1 MTSLTDL
8 VDAAGPER
16 ARAAV
21 AAFERERAAYARRWY
36 LFFGLGAALFALAL
50 GASAWIAQFDLLR
63 LFEGIPRMQAFLS
76 RALPDLQWS
85 KLGDGVATEGS
96 LAYWFYALPRWLGL
110 LWESI
115 QMAIL
120 ATALG
125 GSAAFALSFVAARN
139 IGPGRWLSM
148 AVRRLLEFFRTL
160 PDIIVA
166 LVFVQAFGPGA
177 AAGILAIALHTTGA
191 LGKLMSEVHE
201 NIEMKPLEGVRAA
214 GGNWFHVVRFGVMP
228 QILPNFFSYALLRL
242 EINIAAAAA
251 VGYVGAG
258 GIGQDLVIAIE
269 NLRFDDALAIILLV
283 IGLIFVIDLTSE
295 RIRHRFIGAVP

>member
-1 MTSLTDL
+1 MSALSGL
-8 VDAAGPER
+8 VTAAGSER
-16 ARAAV
+16 ATTAI
-21 AAFERERAAYARRWY
+21 AAFQREYAAYARRWY
-36 LFFGLGAALFALAL
+36 LFFGIGALLFVLAVGAAAYI
-50 GASAWIAQFDLLR
+50 SQFDLIR

-85 KLGDGVATEGS
+85 KLADSTATEGS
-96 LAYWFYALPRWLGL
+96 LAYWFYALPRWIGL

-125 GSAAFALSFVAARN
+125 GGAAFLLSFVAARN
-139 IGPGRWLSM
+139 VGPGRWISM
-148 AVRRLLEFFRTL
+148 ATRRLLEFFRTL

-177 AAGILAIALHTTGA
+177 AAGVLAIALHTTGA

-201 NIEMKPLEGVRAA
+201 NIDMKPLEGVRAV
-214 GGNWFHVVRFGVMP
+214 GGNWFHAIRFGVMP

-283 IGLIFVIDLTSE
+283 IALIFVIDLTSE
-295 RIRHRFIGAVP
+295 RIRHRFIGVSR

>member
-1 MTSLTDL
+1 MSAAVNTVSP
-8 VDAAGPER
+8 DARSA
-16 ARAAV
+16 AAV
-21 AAFERERAAYARRWY
+21 AAFNRQHAEHNRKWWMFFVISAFVFLAVFIASIVIADFSLAR
-36 LFFGLGAALFALAL
+36 LVDGFP
-50 GASAWIAQFDLLR
+50 Q
-63 LFEGIPRMQAFLS
+63 MQAFLK
-76 RALPDLQWS
+76 RAFPHLEWS
-85 KLGDGVATEGS
+85 KLGADSQTDGS
-96 LAYWFYALPRWLGL
+96 LAYWFYASPRWLGL

-125 GSAAFALSFVAARN
+125 GAAAFFLSFVAARN
-139 IGPGRWLSM
+139 VGPNKWLSM
-148 AVRRLLEFFRTL
+148 FVRRLLEFFRTL

-177 AAGILAIALHTTGA
+177 PAGILAIALHTTGA

-201 NIEMKPLEGVRAA
+201 NIDMKPVEGISAV
-214 GGNWFHVVRFGVMP
+214 GGNWFHAIRFGVIP

-283 IGLIFVIDLTSE
+283 IGLIFIIDLTSE
-295 RIRHRFIGAVP
+295 RIRHALIGAKS

>member
-1 MTSLTDL
+1 MTALADL
-8 VDAAGPER
+8 VAAAGPER
-16 ARAAV
+16 SRTAIT
-21 AAFERERAAYARRWY
+21 AFRREHAAYARRWY
-36 LFFGLGAALFALAL
+36 VFFGIGAALFLAAMA
-50 GASAWIAQFDLLR
+50 GAAWVSQFDLLR
-63 LFEGIPRMQAFLS
+63 LFEGFPRIQSFLA
-76 RALPDLQWS
+76 RALPDLQWEN
-85 KLGDGVATEGS
+85 LGADTQTEGS

-115 QMAIL
+115 EMAIL

-125 GSAAFALSFVAARN
+125 GVAAFLLSFIAARN
-139 IGPGRWLSM
+139 IGPGRWASM
-148 AVRRLLEFFRTL
+148 AVRRLLELLRTL
-160 PDIIVA
+160 PDIVVA

-201 NIEMKPLEGVRAA
+201 NIDMKPLEGVRAT
-214 GGNWFHVVRFGVMP
+214 GGNWFHTIRFGVVP

-283 IGLIFVIDLTSE
+283 IGLIFVIDMVSE
-295 RIRHRFIGAVP
+295 RIRHRFIGATR